1 MNKEE
6 NLMNEVKMP
15 RLGVT
20 MKAGTVSTWLVE
32 EGDYVEKGD
41 YLFELETEKSTVEI
55 EAMASGV
62 LRKVIVPEGEEVSV
76 NTVIA
81 IIAQEDEE
89 IDFTPYFETNPIEDA
104 EVQTAASV
112 EAVIEK
118 PEVAKVGGGGK
129 VAPQARQLAKQLG
142 VVLETVIGTGKD
154 GLITEKDVQNALEQ
168 TKTLKVK
175 ETISL
180 NNVKKSMS
188 ENMLNSWRNIPQF
201 TQIVSVNMDRVL
213 KTKKEIEGVSIND
226 LIVKTVANVVQENL
240 IVNSSLEDNKIVVYE
255 DVNISVAVNSEQ
267 GLVVPVIKNAN
278 KKLISEISKE
288 IKGLSEK
295 AQNNQ
300 LTLNDYAHGT
310 ITVSNLG
317 SLGIETGTPII
328 NIPQSTIIFAGSIQ
342 RVPVVNEY
350 DEITIAP
357 MMKLSIAYDHRF
369 IDGVTAANFTN
380 ALKNALENLS
390 VNYLS

>member
-1 MNKEE
+1 MMKEDKQ
-6 NLMNEVKMP
+6 MNEVKMP

-20 MKAGTVSTWLVE
+20 MKAGTVSSWIVE
-32 EGDYVEKGD
+32 EGDYIEKGD

-62 LRKVIVPEGEEVSV
+62 LRKVIVPEGEEVPV

-81 IIAQEDEE
+81 IIADEDEV
-89 IDFTPYFETNPIEDA
+89 IDFTPYIETIPSDVA
-104 EVQTAASV
+104 EVQSAATV
-112 EAVIEK
+112 EAVVEK
-118 PEVAKVGGGGK
+118 PDVTLVVGGGK
-129 VAPQARQLAKQLG
+129 VAPKARQLAKQLG
-142 VVLETVIGTGKD
+142 VALEVVIGTGKD
-154 GLITEKDVQNALEQ
+154 GLITEKDVQNAVSQ
-168 TKTLKVK
+168 NAFIKVK

-201 TQIVSVNMDRVL
+201 TQIVSVNMEHVL
-213 KTKKEIEGVSIND
+213 KTKKELEGVSIND
-226 LIVKTVANVVQENL
+226 LIVKTVANVVQKNL
-240 IVNSSLEDNKIVVYE
+240 IVNSSLEDDNIVVYE
-255 DVNISVAVNSEQ
+255 DINISVAVNSEH
-267 GLVVPVIKNAN
+267 GLVVPVIKNAD
-278 KKLISEISKE
+278 KKLITEISKE

-300 LTLNDYAHGT
+300 LTLDEFAHGT

-342 RVPVVNEY
+342 KVPIVNES

-369 IDGVTAANFTN
+369 IDGVSAASFTN

>member
-1 MNKEE
+1 MKKEG
-6 NLMNEVKMP
+6 NSMIEVKMP

-20 MKAGTVSTWLVE
+20 MTAGTVSSWLVE

-62 LRKVIVPEGEEVSV
+62 LRKVIIPEGEEVSV

-89 IDFTPYFETNPIEDA
+89 VDFTPYFETNPIEVT
-104 EVQTAASV
+104 EVQTAVTV
-112 EAVIEK
+112 EAVEDK
-118 PEVAKVGGGGK
+118 SEVAKVGGGGK
-129 VAPQARQLAKQLG
+129 VAPKARQLAKQLG
-142 VVLETVIGTGKD
+142 VSLETVIGTGKD
-154 GLITEKDVQNALEQ
+154 GLITEKDVQNALEKN
-168 TKTLKVK
+168 TTLRVK

-201 TQIVSVNMDRVL
+201 TQIVSVNMSNVL
-213 KTKKEIEGVSIND
+213 KTKKELEGVSIND

-255 DVNISVAVNSEQ
+255 DVNISVAVNSEH

-278 KKLISEISKE
+278 KKLLSEISKE

-300 LTLNDYAHGT
+300 LTLDDYALGT

-328 NIPQSTIIFAGSIQ
+328 NLPQSTIIFAGSIQ
-342 RVPVVNEY
+342 KVPVVNEY

-369 IDGVTAANFTN
+369 IDGVTAAGFTN
-380 ALKNALENLS
+380 ALKDALEELS

>member
-1 MNKEE
+1 
-6 NLMNEVKMP
+6 MNEVKMP

-20 MKAGTVSTWLVE
+20 MKAGTVSSWLVE

-104 EVQTAASV
+104 EIQTAASV

-118 PEVAKVGGGGK
+118 QEEAKVGGGGK
-129 VAPQARQLAKQLG
+129 VAPKARQLAKQLG

-154 GLITEKDVQNALEQ
+154 GLITEKDVQNAVEQ

-226 LIVKTVANVVQENL
+226 LIVKAVANVVQENL
-240 IVNSSLEDNKIVVYE
+240 IVNSSLENNKIVVYE
-255 DVNISVAVNSEQ
+255 DINISVAVNSEQ

-278 KKLISEISKE
+278 NKSISEISKE
-288 IKGLSEK
+288 IKDLSER
-295 AQNNQ
+295 AQTNQ
-300 LTLNDYAHGT
+300 LTLDDYEHGT

-317 SLGIETGTPII
+317 SMGIETGTPII

-342 RVPVVNEY
+342 RVPIVNEY
-350 DEITIAP
+350 DEITISP
-357 MMKLSIAYDHRF
+357 IMKLSIAYDHRF
-369 IDGVTAANFTN
+369 IDGVTAAGFTN
-380 ALKNALENLS
+380 ALKNSLEKLS
-390 VNYLS
+390 VNCLS

>member
-1 MNKEE
+1 MKKEG
-6 NLMNEVKMP
+6 NSMNEVKMP

-20 MKAGTVSTWLVE
+20 MTAGTVSSWLVE

-55 EAMASGV
+55 EAMTSGV
-62 LRKVIVPEGEEVSV
+62 LRKVIIPEGEEVSV

-89 IDFTPYFETNPIEDA
+89 VDFTPYFETNPIEVT
-104 EVQTAASV
+104 EVQTAVTV
-112 EAVIEK
+112 EAVEDK
-118 PEVAKVGGGGK
+118 SEVAKVGGGGK
-129 VAPQARQLAKQLG
+129 VAPKARQLAKQLG
-142 VVLETVIGTGKD
+142 ISLETVIGTGKD
-154 GLITEKDVQNALEQ
+154 GLITEKDVQNALEKN
-168 TKTLKVK
+168 TTLRVK

-201 TQIVSVNMDRVL
+201 TQIVSVNMRNVL
-213 KTKKEIEGVSIND
+213 KTKKELEGVSIND

-255 DVNISVAVNSEQ
+255 DVNISVAVNSEH

-300 LTLNDYAHGT
+300 LTLDDYAHGT

-328 NIPQSTIIFAGSIQ
+328 NLPQSTIIFAGSIQ
-342 RVPVVNEY
+342 KVPVVNEY

-369 IDGVTAANFTN
+369 IDGVTAAGFTN
-380 ALKNALENLS
+380 ALKDALEELS

>member
-1 MNKEE
+1 
-6 NLMNEVKMP
+6 MNEVKMP

-20 MKAGTVSTWLVE
+20 MKSGTVSSWIVE
-32 EGDYVEKGD
+32 EGEYIEKGD

-55 EAMASGV
+55 EAMTSGV
-62 LRKVIVPEGEEVSV
+62 LRKVIVPEGEEVPV

-81 IIAQEDEE
+81 IIADEDEV
-89 IDFTPYFETNPIEDA
+89 IDFTPYFETIPSDVA
-104 EVQTAASV
+104 EVQSAATV
-112 EAVIEK
+112 EAVLEK
-118 PEVAKVGGGGK
+118 AEVTLVVGGGK
-129 VAPQARQLAKQLG
+129 VAPKARQLAKQLG
-142 VVLETVIGTGKD
+142 VALEVVIGTGKD
-154 GLITEKDVQNALEQ
+154 GLITEKDVQNAVSQ
-168 TKTLKVK
+168 NAFIKVK

-201 TQIVSVNMDRVL
+201 TQIVSVNMEHVL
-213 KTKKEIEGVSIND
+213 KTKKELEGVSIND
-226 LIVKTVANVVQENL
+226 LIVKTVANVVQKNL
-240 IVNSSLEDNKIVVYE
+240 IVNSSLEDNNIVVYE
-255 DVNISVAVNSEQ
+255 DINISVAVNSEH
-267 GLVVPVIKNAN
+267 GLVVPVIKNAD
-278 KKLISEISKE
+278 KKLITEISKE

-300 LTLNDYAHGT
+300 LTLDDFAHGT

-342 RVPVVNEY
+342 KVPIVNES

-369 IDGVTAANFTN
+369 IDGVTAASFTN

>member
-1 MNKEE
+1 MKKEE
-6 NLMNEVKMP
+6 NSMNEVKMP

-20 MKAGTVSTWLVE
+20 MTAGTVSSWLVE
-32 EGDYVEKGD
+32 EGEYVEKGD

-62 LRKVIVPEGEEVSV
+62 LRKVIIPEGEEVSV

-89 IDFTPYFETNPIEDA
+89 VDFTPYLETNPIEVA
-104 EVQTAASV
+104 EVQTAVTV
-112 EAVIEK
+112 EAVEEK
-118 PEVAKVGGGGK
+118 SGVAKVGGGGK
-129 VAPQARQLAKQLG
+129 VAPKARQLAKQLG
-142 VVLETVIGTGKD
+142 VSLETVIGTGKD
-154 GLITEKDVQNALEQ
+154 GLITEKDVQNALEKN
-168 TKTLKVK
+168 TTLRVK

-201 TQIVSVNMDRVL
+201 TQIVSVNMGNVL
-213 KTKKEIEGVSIND
+213 KTKKELEGVSIND

-240 IVNSSLEDNKIVVYE
+240 IVNSSLEDNKIVIYE
-255 DVNISVAVNSEQ
+255 DVNISVAVNSEH

-278 KKLISEISKE
+278 KKYISEISKE

-300 LTLNDYAHGT
+300 LTLDDYAYGT

-328 NIPQSTIIFAGSIQ
+328 NLPQSTIIFAGSIQ
-342 RVPVVNEY
+342 KVPVVNEY

-369 IDGVTAANFTN
+369 IDGVTAAGFTN
-380 ALKNALENLS
+380 ALKDALEKLS

>member
-1 MNKEE
+1 
-6 NLMNEVKMP
+6 MNEVKMP

-20 MKAGTVSTWLVE
+20 MKSGTVSSWIVE
-32 EGDYVEKGD
+32 EGEYIEKGD

-55 EAMASGV
+55 EAMTSGV
-62 LRKVIVPEGEEVSV
+62 LRKVIVPEGEEVPV

-81 IIAQEDEE
+81 IIADEDEV
-89 IDFTPYFETNPIEDA
+89 IDFTPYFETIPSDVA
-104 EVQTAASV
+104 EVQSAATV
-112 EAVIEK
+112 EAIVEK
-118 PEVAKVGGGGK
+118 PEVTLVVGGGK
-129 VAPQARQLAKQLG
+129 VAPKARQLAKQLG
-142 VVLETVIGTGKD
+142 VALEVVIGTGKD
-154 GLITEKDVQNALEQ
+154 GLITEKDVQNAVSQ
-168 TKTLKVK
+168 NSFIKVK

-201 TQIVSVNMDRVL
+201 TQIVSVNMEHVL
-213 KTKKEIEGVSIND
+213 KTKKELEGVSIND
-226 LIVKTVANVVQENL
+226 LIVKTVANVVQKNL
-240 IVNSSLEDNKIVVYE
+240 IVNSSLEDDNIVVYE
-255 DVNISVAVNSEQ
+255 DINISVAVNSEH
-267 GLVVPVIKNAN
+267 GLVVPVIKNAD
-278 KKLISEISKE
+278 KKLITEISKE

-300 LTLNDYAHGT
+300 LTLDEFAHGT

-342 RVPVVNEY
+342 KVPIVNES

-369 IDGVTAANFTN
+369 IDGVTAASFTN

>member
-1 MNKEE
+1 
-6 NLMNEVKMP
+6 MNEVKMP

-20 MKAGTVSTWLVE
+20 MKAGTVSSWLVE

-62 LRKVIVPEGEEVSV
+62 LRKVIIPEGEEVSV

-89 IDFTPYFETNPIEDA
+89 IDFTPYFETNPIEVT
-104 EVQTAASV
+104 ETQTAATV
-112 EAVIEK
+112 EAVEEK
-118 PEVAKVGGGGK
+118 PVVAKVGGGGK
-129 VAPQARQLAKQLG
+129 VAPKARQLAKQLG
-142 VVLETVIGTGKD
+142 VVLETVIGTGRD
-154 GLITEKDVQNALEQ
+154 GLITEKDVQNAVNQ
-168 TKTLKVK
+168 NTSIRVK

-201 TQIVSVNMDRVL
+201 TQIVSVNMENVL
-213 KTKKEIEGVSIND
+213 KTKKELEGVSIND

-240 IVNSSLEDNKIVVYE
+240 IVNSSLEDNKILVYE

-278 KKLISEISKE
+278 KKLISEISRE

-300 LTLNDYAHGT
+300 LTLDDYAHGT

-342 RVPVVNEY
+342 RVPVINEY
-350 DEITIAP
+350 DEITIAS

-369 IDGVTAANFTN
+369 IDGVTAAGFTN
-380 ALKNALENLS
+380 ALKDALENLS

>member
-1 MNKEE
+1 MKKEE

-20 MKAGTVSTWLVE
+20 MKAGTVSSWLIE
-32 EGDYVEKGD
+32 EGEYVEKGD
-41 YLFELETEKSTVEI
+41 YLFELETEKSNVEI

-62 LRKVIVPEGEEVSV
+62 LRKVLIQEGEEVLV

-89 IDFTPYFETNPIEDA
+89 IDFTPYFETNSLEVA
-104 EVQTAASV
+104 EVQTAATL
-112 EAVIEK
+112 EAVVEK
-118 PEVAKVGGGGK
+118 PEAAKVGGGGK
-129 VAPQARQLAKQLG
+129 VAPKARQLAKQLG
-142 VVLETVIGTGKD
+142 VALETVIGTGKD
-154 GLITEKDVQNALEQ
+154 GLITEKDVQNAVNRNV
-168 TKTLKVK
+168 TIKVK

-180 NNVKKSMS
+180 NHVKKSMS

-201 TQIVSVNMDRVL
+201 TQIVSVNMENVL
-213 KTKKEIEGVSIND
+213 MVKKDLEGVSIND
-226 LIVKTVANVVQENL
+226 LIVKAVANIVQENL

-278 KKLISEISKE
+278 NKSISEISKE
-288 IKGLSEK
+288 IKDLSER
-295 AQNNQ
+295 AQKNQ
-300 LTLNDYAHGT
+300 LTLDDYEHGT

-342 RVPVVNEY
+342 RVPVVNES

-357 MMKLSIAYDHRF
+357 IMKLSIAYDHRF
-369 IDGVTAANFTN
+369 IDGVTAAGFTN
-380 ALKNALENLS
+380 SLKNSLEKLS
-390 VNYLS
+390 VNCLS